1 MTTPSCD
8 VSIIIPVK
16 DHARVLPAC
25 LAAIAAQTIARG
37 VEVILVDNHE
47 HFEPDRYAGCS
58 SGRFP
63 LRIEHEPRPG
73 SYSARNRGLLVAR
86 GRLCAF
92 TDADCLPQ
100 PGWLDAGVTAIDAGS
115 GVAGGE
121 VIMTY
126 RDASHPTLAERFDS
140 AYYLDQRRYVETCG
154 FAATANLFVRRDL
167 FERVGLFD
175 ARLRSGGDKDWCLRA
190 AQCGVSVIYAPDAC
204 VWHPARATWGEV
216 WRKAWRIEQGQ
227 RPSTNVSLSVGIGGL
242 LRHCRSVAA
251 SLRHRGCSSRRIVL
265 TLSILCLLHGSFA
278 ARRRVLAQWQRCRD
292 RKYVHRGMNEVGSPA
307 LRGGKEDSAT

>member
-1 MTTPSCD
+1 
-8 VSIIIPVK
+8 
-16 DHARVLPAC
+16 
-25 LAAIAAQTIARG
+25 
-37 VEVILVDNHE
+37 
-47 HFEPDRYAGCS
+47 
-58 SGRFP
+58 
-63 LRIEHEPRPG
+63 
-73 SYSARNRGLLVAR
+73 
-86 GRLCAF
+86 
-92 TDADCLPQ
+92 
-100 PGWLDAGVTAIDAGS
+100 
-115 GVAGGE
+115 
-121 VIMTY
+121 MTY

-251 SLRHRGCSSRRIVL
+251 SRLFLAPDCVDAFHPL
-265 TLSILCLLHGSFA
+265 PA
-278 ARRRVLAQWQRCRD
+278 ARLVR
-292 RKYVHRGMNEVGSPA
+292 
-307 LRGGKEDSAT
+307 SATPRAGAMAAMS